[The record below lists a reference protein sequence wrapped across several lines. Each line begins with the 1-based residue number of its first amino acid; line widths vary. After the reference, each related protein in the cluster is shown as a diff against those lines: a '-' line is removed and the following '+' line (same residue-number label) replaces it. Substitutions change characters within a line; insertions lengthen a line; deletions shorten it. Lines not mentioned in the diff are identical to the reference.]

1 LNNETDE
8 ITGMN
13 NNNNNEGVDG
23 SRRGLLLLG
32 MGLGL
37 QVLLAPSMAS
47 TVAAFASAAM
57 SGPLSE
63 PATMTPRA
71 AHAVLT
77 RVVLAGER
85 LVAIGERGMVVL
97 SDDGGRQWR
106 QAHVPVSVTL
116 TSASF
121 VDARQGWIAGHSG
134 VVLHTSDGGESWSL
148 QTDGVALAKAALEQA
163 RGLPSANADRDH
175 RIQDAQ
181 RLVEDGADKPLLSI
195 CFADARRGMVVGA
208 FGLAAATGDGGK
220 TWTPCRERLPNPMSM
235 HLYAVARH
243 DKTWVVAGEQGVL
256 MRSRDDGASFESL
269 AAPSERT
276 LFTATATRNGGF
288 VCAGLLGAA
297 CRIDPGSSAVSPIGL
312 SAPLT
317 ILSSVELRDGRVML
331 LAQGG
336 RVLASSDGGAHFT
349 EQPLARRD
357 PLTSLVEAADGGLV
371 ATSLGGVA
379 RLG

>member
-1 LNNETDE
+1 
-8 ITGMN
+8 MN

-37 QVLLAPSMAS
+37 QMLLAPTMAS
-47 TVAAFASAAM
+47 TTVAFASAAL
-57 SGPLSE
+57 SGPLRE

-71 AHAVLT
+71 ARAVLT
-77 RVVLAGER
+77 RVVLAGDR

-106 QAHVPVSVTL
+106 QARVPVSVTL

-121 VDARQGWIAGHSG
+121 ADARQGWIAGHSG

-148 QTDGVALAKAALEQA
+148 QTNGVALAQAALVQA
-163 RGLPSANADRDH
+163 QGLPVADSDRE
-175 RIQDAQ
+175 RSIQEAQ
-181 RLVEDGADKPLLSI
+181 RLMDDGADKPLLSI

-208 FGLAAATGDGGK
+208 FGLAAITDDGGK
-220 TWTPCRERLPNPMSM
+220 TWTPCRDRLPNPMSL
-235 HLYAVARH
+235 HLYTVARH

-256 MRSRDDGASFESL
+256 MRSGDDGASFQSL
-269 AAPSERT
+269 ASPSGRT
-276 LFTATATRNGGF
+276 LFTATATQEGAF
-288 VCAGLLGAA
+288 VFAGLLGAA
-297 CRIDPGSSAVSPIGL
+297 CRIAPGSTAVSPIEL

-317 ILSSVELRDGRVML
+317 ILSSVQLRDGRVIL

-336 RVLASSDGGAHFT
+336 RVLASRDGGAHFA

>member
-1 LNNETDE
+1 
-8 ITGMN
+8 
-13 NNNNNEGVDG
+13 
-23 SRRGLLLLG
+23 
-32 MGLGL
+32 
-37 QVLLAPSMAS
+37 MAS

-63 PATMTPRA
+63 PAAMTPRA
-71 AHAVLT
+71 ARAVLT

-106 QAHVPVSVTL
+106 QARVPVSVTL

-121 VDARQGWIAGHSG
+121 ADARQGWIAGHSG

-148 QTDGVALAKAALEQA
+148 QTDGVALAQAALVQA
-163 RGLPSANADRDH
+163 QRLPVADSDRE
-175 RIQDAQ
+175 RSIQEAQ
-181 RLVEDGADKPLLSI
+181 RLVDDGADKPLLSI

-208 FGLAAATGDGGK
+208 FGLAATTGDGGK
-220 TWTPCRERLPNPMSM
+220 TWTPCRDRLPNPMSL
-235 HLYAVARH
+235 HLYTVARH
-243 DKTWVVAGEQGVL
+243 DQTWVVAGEQGVL
-256 MRSRDDGASFESL
+256 MRSGDNGASFQALTS
-269 AAPSERT
+269 PSGRT
-276 LFTATATRNGGF
+276 LFTATATQEGGF
-288 VCAGLLGAA
+288 VFAGLLGAA
-297 CRIDPGSSAVSPIGL
+297 CRIVPGSAAIMPIQL

-317 ILSSVELRDGRVML
+317 ILSSAQLRDGRVML

-336 RVLASSDGGAHFT
+336 RVLASSDGGGHFT